1 VSGDAVMRV
10 TGTTDA
16 AEIAAV
22 VTAVS
27 SARAHAPEPSP
38 YERWRTARVAVLG
51 KSLNRG

>member
-1 VSGDAVMRV
+1 MSVEAVMRV

-27 SARAHAPEPSP
+27 SARARVPKPSP
-38 YERWRTARVAVLG
+38 YERWRTTRVAVLRR
-51 KSLNRG
+51 SLNGS